1 MRNIDSLIKGLCDR
15 LGLPRRLSARLVKK
29 RRQWAHPIAVA
40 ARRRDARAM
49 AARSAWSSFVPDDK
63 GFALIVPEELPDL
76 AEAVAACQRLYNAK
90 QSRDPEINKKPFFFN
105 LLDIADLD
113 AEPALLDF
121 ALSDA
126 MIEIASGYIG
136 MVPRLHAIG
145 LYVSPVNDSTM
156 SSQMFHLDG
165 QDFRQLKCF
174 VNVHDVGDDDGP
186 FSFLP
191 ADKSDHVART
201 LGHYWGDGRLEDDD
215 VFGVVDKEDVVAL
228 TGGPGTAGLVD
239 PSRCLHFGS
248 RARENTRI
256 VFMFHYTPW
265 PDARVDKVEQN
276 GWIANEQRPGYSL
289 TNIPDDRGRDDAL
302 RRLVLARR

>member
-1 MRNIDSLIKGLCDR
+1 MRNIDSLIKSLGDR
-15 LGLPRRLSARLVKK
+15 LGLPRRISARLVKK
-29 RRQWAHPIAVA
+29 RRLWAHPIAVA
-40 ARRRDARAM
+40 ARRRDARAL
-49 AARSAWSSFVPDDK
+49 ASRSAWRGFVPNDK
-63 GFALIVPEELPDL
+63 GFALAGPDKLPGL
-76 AEAVAACQRLYNAK
+76 AAAVAACQRLYDAK
-90 QSRDPEINKKPFFFN
+90 QSCDPDINKKPFFFN
-105 LLDIADLD
+105 LLDVADLE

-126 MIEIASGYIG
+126 MIESASDYIG

-191 ADKSDHVART
+191 ADKSDRVANI

-215 VFGVVDKEDVVAL
+215 VFKVVGKADVVAL

-248 RARENTRI
+248 RARENARI

-265 PDARVDKVEQN
+265 PDARVDKPEKGGRVV
-276 GWIANEQRPGYSL
+276 NEQRPGYSL